1 MKICQNCFADEILKS
16 QVITAGK
23 KSNCDVCCIRDDFTY
38 DTETDDYLIDFFI
51 PFISIFSPIHK
62 IANSQP
68 GQGTL
73 LKTEVTNN
81 WNIFATQNEVEVYQ
95 CSQRSAKIFL
105 REIQKF

>member
-51 PFISIFSPIHK
+51 LSLIH
-62 IANSQP
+62 I
-68 GQGTL
+68 
-73 LKTEVTNN
+73 
-81 WNIFATQNEVEVYQ
+81 
-95 CSQRSAKIFL
+95 
-105 REIQKF
+105 